1 MFTFKQGVTVI
12 TGGGSGIGQATA
24 IALAAQGTP
33 VAVADI
39 DEARVAA
46 TVAQVTGAGGQ
57 ALGLTLDV
65 TDEASVDAAFT
76 NAEDWAGPITGLVSS
91 AGILQV
97 APMAEMSGDTFS
109 KVLDV
114 NVRGSFLCGRR
125 AATAMSASRY
135 GRIVSLS
142 SVSGY
147 RAGIGRAAYGTSKS
161 AIIGLTRQF
170 ALEFGRA
177 GVTANAVAPG
187 PTVTAMT
194 EELYTEATRA
204 AVLPMLPNGKL
215 GSVDDMTPAILFLLS
230 AEARYINGITLPV
243 DGGYLA
249 SGMLQTGDLGGAN
262 G

>member
-1 MFTFKQGVTVI
+1 MFSFHQGVTVI

-24 IALAAQGTP
+24 IALAAQGVP

-39 DEARVAA
+39 DQSRIDD
-46 TVAQVTGAGGQ
+46 TVSQITGAGGQ
-57 ALGLTLDV
+57 ALDLALDV
-65 TDEASVDAAFT
+65 TDEAAVDAAFT
-76 NAEDWAGPITGLVSS
+76 RAENWAGPITGLVNS

-97 APMAEMSGDTFS
+97 APMAELSADTFL

-125 AATAMSASRY
+125 AAVAMGAQGY

-170 ALEFGRA
+170 ALEFGRS

-194 EELYTEATRA
+194 EALYTEATRA
-204 AVLPMLPNGKL
+204 AVLPMIPTGKL
-215 GSVDDMTPAILFLLS
+215 AGVDDITPAILFLLS
-230 AEARYINGITLPV
+230 EESRYINGITLPV

-249 SGMLQTGDLGGAN
+249 SGMLQTGELSG
-262 G
+262 

>member
-1 MFTFKQGVTVI
+1 MFSFNQGVTVI

-24 IALAAQGTP
+24 IALAARGVP

-46 TVAQVTGAGGQ
+46 TVTKITGAGGQ
-57 ALGLTLDV
+57 ALGLHLDV
-65 TDEASVDAAFT
+65 TDEASVDTAFT
-76 NAEDWAGPITGLVSS
+76 KAEKWAGPIAGLVNS

-97 APMAEMSGDTFS
+97 APMADLSGDTFS

-125 AATAMSASRY
+125 AATAMSENRY

-147 RAGIGRAAYGTSKS
+147 RAGIGRGAYGTSKA

-177 GVTANAVAPG
+177 GITANAVAPG

-194 EELYTEATRA
+194 EALYTEATRA
-204 AVLPMLPNGKL
+204 AVLPMIPAGTLAG
-215 GSVDDMTPAILFLLS
+215 VDDITPAILFLLS
-230 AEARYINGITLPV
+230 EEARYVNGITLPV

-249 SGMLQTGDLGGAN
+249 SGMLQTGDLAG
-262 G
+262 